1 MLLCFSVLLSLNQ
14 CLLVQGYTDAAEVD
28 QNINY
33 SDNSGLREEF
43 ISAGGGGGGGVG
55 AGDDDYDGVP
65 VVAKRSTGNQFVQ
78 GEISGGS
85 RLARRSPVDKRQQQK
100 PEEEDDDLGEL
111 SGSSPGKISRN
122 TRRKLATVSQL
133 TRRTSNHPSAA
144 AAGTTSSPSRD
155 NDNSGGGKFDLSE
168 CLSSSLSQV
177 DG

>member
-14 CLLVQGYTDAAEVD
+14 CLLVQGYTDVAEVD

-43 ISAGGGGGGGVG
+43 ISAGGGGGL
-55 AGDDDYDGVP
+55 AGDEDDYDGVP

-144 AAGTTSSPSRD
+144 GTTSSPSRD